1 MCHYK
6 KNPSF
11 SGEAQLSHSKRSEQ
25 VANQALGGRDTVG
38 EGHEVS
44 PMSHEIA
51 RHQFEQ
57 NW

>member
-1 MCHYK
+1 MSHHRT
-6 KNPSF
+6 NPPF
-11 SGEAQLSHSKRSEQ
+11 GGVAQLSHNRMFEQ
-25 VANQALGGRDTVG
+25 VANQALGGGNTVG
-38 EGHEVS
+38 EGHKVS